1 MSERR
6 ENSVLV
12 ALRELRGIEDDRVKR
27 EQDEARTRL
36 EAERSAK
43 EAGERRARE
52 EEEARRLA
60 EEERVRRAE
69 EEKQAKVR
77 EEHLRIEDAERRARV
92 DGEVRLQEERMRLEI
107 QSRAHHKSP
116 LKAIVGVAIALA
128 VLGGGIV
135 YKIQATHKEEIALK
149 EREAKE
155 REAKEQQ
162 DRKAA
167 QIEFEKRLAAITHEM
182 DERLKSA
189 KSDAERAQ
197 IRAEAARKEAAAEDH
212 TGKGRKRGIAGGSA
226 SDQPTKAAGLHV
238 PGKREISNGI
248 LDGL

>member
-27 EQDEARTRL
+27 EQEETRARL
-36 EAERSAK
+36 DAERTAK
-43 EAGERRARE
+43 EAAERRARE
-52 EEEARRLA
+52 EDDVRRLA
-60 EEERVRRAE
+60 EEDRLRRGE
-69 EEKQAKVR
+69 EEKQAKIR

-92 DGEVRLQEERMRLEI
+92 DGEVRLQEQRMRLEI
-107 QSRAHHKSP
+107 QSRAEGKSP
-116 LKAIVGVAIALA
+116 LKAVAVVAA
-128 VLGGGIV
+128 VLALVGGGIV
-135 YKIQATHKEEIALK
+135 YRIQATHKEEIAAK
-149 EREAKE
+149 DREA

-162 DRKAA
+162 EIKHKAEQA
-167 QIEFEKRLAAITHEM
+167 EFDKKLSAIVHEM
-182 DERLKSA
+182 DDKLKTA

-197 IRAEAARKEAAAEDH
+197 IRAEAARKEALMEDH
-212 TGKGRKRGIAGGSA
+212 AGKPRKRGGSGST

-238 PGKREISNGI
+238 PGKRDISDGL